1 MPEYN
6 TLRTIDGAQSLI
18 SGLIILFIGLTLLH
32 RGYGERARWPRMV
45 PGRVVIGSFLTL
57 TALILIEAAIAK
69 LWFRQAGPGGVGVYI
84 NNWWINC
91 ALFVSILLGIW
102 AMWRLWRNTLG
113 SRDG

>member
-6 TLRTIDGAQSLI
+6 TLRTINGAQSLI

-57 TALILIEAAIAK
+57 TALILVEAAIAK

-91 ALFVSILLGIW
+91 ALLVSILLGIW